1 MFVYIKTALVRAD
14 KKNNSS
20 FIRWSHFFPPILSQN
35 SLYTLYYI
43 IYTRM
48 LFDI

>member
-14 KKNNSS
+14 KKI
-20 FIRWSHFFPPILSQN
+20 IRQLFVDRTFFHQFWAKTVFTP
-35 SLYTLYYI
+35 YT